1 LTLGCGL
8 ALLSRTLDRSFRTP
22 DEAER
27 RLGVPALADI
37 PKVLKIRSE
46 DDCLVLVKEP
56 GSAAAESFRSLRA
69 SLSLFSQDE
78 LYKTFLFTSALPSEG
93 KSFCAI
99 NCAVAFAQ
107 QGLKT
112 LLIDGD
118 LRLPSIERVFFDE
131 APIKGLTE
139 ILTGEA
145 VLDEATQLTRIEKL
159 SVLCTGYQI
168 FTPAELL
175 ASKACGRLILEATAK
190 FDRVVI
196 NSAPIQAVSD
206 TLLLAE
212 HVQAICLVISPQTS
226 GEIVFQ
232 AVQKLGHA
240 RSKLIGFVF
249 DRVSL
254 RHDADYTYPYSQ
266 MTSGGANRI
275 SRKRRPFKTPPVL

>member
-1 LTLGCGL
+1 
-8 ALLSRTLDRSFRTP
+8 
-22 DEAER
+22 
-27 RLGVPALADI
+27 
-37 PKVLKIRSE
+37 
-46 DDCLVLVKEP
+46 
-56 GSAAAESFRSLRA
+56 
-69 SLSLFSQDE
+69 
-78 LYKTFLFTSALPSEG
+78 
-93 KSFCAI
+93 
-99 NCAVAFAQ
+99 
-107 QGLKT
+107 
-112 LLIDGD
+112 
-118 LRLPSIERVFFDE
+118 
-131 APIKGLTE
+131 
-139 ILTGEA
+139 
-145 VLDEATQLTRIEKL
+145 
-159 SVLCTGYQI
+159 VLCTGYQV

-175 ASKACGRLILEATAK
+175 ASEACGRLIQEATAN